1 MPTINY
7 KKGFV
12 LVVLIDL
19 VLLGFV
25 VVGGYRVASLY
36 FPELLSPEAES
47 DEIVAEQPAMIT
59 LRTPDQIIASQ
70 DFSLVVQIQNQ
81 NQLPIHIRE
90 IILPRMVMDNM
101 TVLETDP
108 KVDKKNSYD
117 VGEGFPFDLSIEAGG
132 EKNIVFRIMPS
143 KMQSI
148 NTEVLTY
155 TDNFIIPTNLQFV
168 VAP

>member
-12 LVVLIDL
+12 LVALIDL
-19 VLLGFV
+19 VLLGLV

-36 FPELLSPEAES
+36 FPELLSLDAGS
-47 DEIVAEQPAMIT
+47 DEIVSEQPAMIT
-59 LRTPDQIIASQ
+59 LHTPDQIKASQ
-70 DFSLVVQIQNQ
+70 DFFLVVQIKNQ
-81 NQLPIHIRE
+81 NLMPIHIRE
-90 IILPRMVMDNM
+90 IILPRVVMDNM

-108 KVDKKNSYD
+108 MVDKKDSYD
-117 VGEGFPFDLSIEAGG
+117 VGEGFPFDLSIAAGG